1 MNPLVLT
8 ACGITIADIVATAI
22 YLVKTDFGRICTKVR
37 TTAYTAEQTYADA
50 EEACPDWAAPVKWR
64 DSL

>member
-1 MNPLVLT
+1 MNPLVIT

-50 EEACPDWAAPVKWR
+50 EASCPDWADHVRWR
-64 DSL
+64 ESM

>member
-8 ACGITIADIVATAI
+8 ACGITLADIVATAI

-37 TTAYTAEQTYADA
+37 TTAYAAEQTYSDA
-50 EEACPDWAAPVKWR
+50 EASCPDWAEPVKWR
-64 DSL
+64 ESL